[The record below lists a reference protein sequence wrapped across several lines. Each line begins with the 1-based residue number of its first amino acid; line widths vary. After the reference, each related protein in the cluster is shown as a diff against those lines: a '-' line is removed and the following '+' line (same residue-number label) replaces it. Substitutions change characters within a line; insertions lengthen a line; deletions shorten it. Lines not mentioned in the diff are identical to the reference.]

1 MSINTESKSI
11 SLNDPEI
18 KNSKSIEHF
27 MNKYKNLS
35 ILELS
40 HKKLIIDVMDLER
53 RIMFVSFPLVT
64 PERIAIRL
72 LIDSLLQES

>member
-11 SLNDPEI
+11 ALNDPEI

-40 HKKLIIDVMDLER
+40 RKKLIIDAMDL
-53 RIMFVSFPLVT
+53 
-64 PERIAIRL
+64 RL
-72 LIDSLLQES
+72 

>member
-11 SLNDPEI
+11 TLNDPQI

-40 HKKLIIDVMDLER
+40 RKKLIIDAMDLR
-53 RIMFVSFPLVT
+53 LYNFVSSAPVT